1 MNNKKDYFLPFIL
14 TLIVIGADQISKILV
29 VKYMLPYE
37 IAYSLFGDFLNLRLV
52 YNTGAAFSFG
62 AGLNQIP
69 RLIVLGALPLV
80 ALVALL
86 FVYFKKDYFTKAQ
99 RWFICGIIGGGL
111 GNLLDRFFRTD
122 GVVDFIDVKFYG
134 LFGFERWPTFNL
146 ADSFIVCCG
155 IGLCIT
161 LIIQSCKEK
170 NEPHKNS

>member
-99 RWFICGIIGGGL
+99 RWFICGIIGGIFIFA
-111 GNLLDRFFRTD
+111 DIREKTVFHFFDHRIDDGFAIPEVFSRT
-122 GVVDFIDVKFYG
+122 
-134 LFGFERWPTFNL
+134 
-146 ADSFIVCCG
+146 
-155 IGLCIT
+155 
-161 LIIQSCKEK
+161 
-170 NEPHKNS
+170 